1 MLRRIPEQVDLLDV
15 MIRSHRHLEAAWTV
29 KRSRASVVVRLML
42 YEGMLNEDTPMAS
55 TRSSTL
61 VAILYGGF
69 VAGTIDI
76 GAASLINGISPLVVL
91 RAIAS
96 GLLGKA
102 AFQGGMPVSLLGLGL
117 QWAMSLLIAAIF
129 VFAAQQLAWL
139 NQRWVAAGVL
149 YGVVVFVVMEY
160 VVVPLSASWPKAHFT
175 TPALIEN
182 LLAMLLFGLIVAFFA
197 RSADTS
203 PK

>member
-1 MLRRIPEQVDLLDV
+1 MTD
-15 MIRSHRHLEAAWTV
+15 
-29 KRSRASVVVRLML
+29 
-42 YEGMLNEDTPMAS
+42 

-61 VAILYGGF
+61 TAILYGGF

-76 GAASLINGISPLVVL
+76 GAASLINGLSPLVIL

-96 GLLGKA
+96 GVLGKA

-129 VFAAQQLAWL
+129 VFAARQLTWL
-139 NQRWVAAGVL
+139 NRRWVTAGVL

-160 VVVPLSASWPKAHFT
+160 VVVPLSAAWPKPHFT
-175 TPALIEN
+175 TLSLVEN

-197 RSADTS
+197 RGYAE
-203 PK
+203 

>member
-1 MLRRIPEQVDLLDV
+1 MTTP
-15 MIRSHRHLEAAWTV
+15 
-29 KRSRASVVVRLML
+29 RA
-42 YEGMLNEDTPMAS
+42 T
-55 TRSSTL
+55 TL
-61 VAILYGGF
+61 TAILYGGF

-76 GAASLINGISPLVVL
+76 GAASLINGISPFVIL

-129 VFAAQQLAWL
+129 VFATRPLAWL
-139 NQRWVAAGVL
+139 KRRWVMAGVL
-149 YGVVVFVVMEY
+149 YGAVVFGVMEY
-160 VVVPLSASWPKAHFT
+160 VVVPLSAAWPKPHFT
-175 TPALIEN
+175 TQSFIEN

-197 RSADTS
+197 RRANTS
-203 PK
+203 PP

>member
-1 MLRRIPEQVDLLDV
+1 MTD
-15 MIRSHRHLEAAWTV
+15 
-29 KRSRASVVVRLML
+29 
-42 YEGMLNEDTPMAS
+42 

-61 VAILYGGF
+61 IAILYGGF
-69 VAGTIDI
+69 IAGTIDI
-76 GAASLINGISPLVVL
+76 GAASLINGISPFIIL

-102 AFQGGMPVSLLGLGL
+102 AFQGGIPVSLLGLVL

-129 VFAAQQLAWL
+129 VFAARQLAWL
-139 NQRWVAAGVL
+139 SRRWVIAGVL
-149 YGVVVFVVMEY
+149 YGAVVFLVMEY
-160 VVVPLSASWPKAHFT
+160 VVVPLSAAWPKVHFT
-175 TPALIEN
+175 THAFIEN

-203 PK
+203 SR

>member
-1 MLRRIPEQVDLLDV
+1 MTNS
-15 MIRSHRHLEAAWTV
+15 RST
-29 KRSRASVVVRLML
+29 
-42 YEGMLNEDTPMAS
+42 
-55 TRSSTL
+55 TL

-76 GAASLINGISPLVVL
+76 GAASLINGISPLIIL

-102 AFQGGMPVSLLGLGL
+102 AFQGGMPISLLGLVL

-129 VFAAQQLAWL
+129 VFAARQLTWL
-139 NQRWVAAGVL
+139 NRRWVSAGML
-149 YGVVVFVVMEY
+149 YGVVVFAVMEY
-160 VVVPLSASWPKAHFT
+160 IVVPLSAAWPKPHFT
-175 TPALIEN
+175 TQSFIEN
-182 LLAMLLFGLIVAFFA
+182 LLAMMLFGLIVAFFA

-203 PK
+203 ST